1 MRVKMKYVLL
11 LLLSFV
17 LLVGCSVKS
26 IDTAVPHTEQLISSD
41 NVPVSQFLVELNNNV
56 MSPNKLDVSQNSI
69 IILDVFDHD
78 NRTDV
83 FLIEG
88 YDEKRLVNGHASFYF
103 KAVNKGTFKYGLLK
117 EQNKGLLI
125 IK

>member
-1 MRVKMKYVLL
+1 MKYVLL